1 MINVAV
7 IGVGMIGR
15 NHARVYS
22 ELPECQ
28 LVAVSDSSP
37 MGQELAARYQ
47 TAFEPDYKRMIDTYK
62 PVAVSVCVPTV
73 AHYDVV
79 KYCLHQGVHV
89 LVEKPITA
97 TIDQAREI
105 IALAKE
111 QNLHL
116 AVGHIERFNPAVVEL
131 KKRLSEQELGV
142 PLRIQSRRMGPFPE
156 RIRDVG
162 VVVDLATHDADI
174 VRYVLGTNITRVY
187 AETAQGISTDREDI
201 MDCVFHCEND
211 VIGTFNINWLTPTKI
226 RELSVTGSRGM
237 FVVNYLTQELYFY
250 ENDSAPLSWDSLQVL
265 TGMSEGSMTRLK
277 VPRHEPLKAEL
288 QDFAHAVRDNRP
300 PLVSGED
307 GMYALATALAIVKS
321 GNKHEPI
328 HIKHWLA

>member
-1 MINVAV
+1 MIPVAV

-22 ELPECQ
+22 ELPECS
-28 LVAVSDSSP
+28 LVAVSDSNP
-37 MGQELAARYQ
+37 AARDLATRFQ
-47 TAFEPDYKRMIDTYK
+47 TAFAEDYREMIATYK
-62 PVAVSVCVPTV
+62 PAAVSVCVPTV
-73 AHYDVV
+73 AHYEVV
-79 KYCLHQGVHV
+79 KYCLEQGVHV

-97 TIDQAREI
+97 TVEQAREV

-111 QNLHL
+111 LGLYL
-116 AVGHIERFNPAVVEL
+116 AVGHIERFNPAVAEL
-131 KKRLSEQELGV
+131 KKRLKNSELGT
-142 PLRIQSRRMGPFPE
+142 PLRVQSRRMGPFPE

-174 VRYVLGTNITRVY
+174 VRYVLDTNITRVF

-201 MDCVFHCEND
+201 MDCVFHCENG

-237 FVVNYLTQELYFY
+237 FTVNYLTQELYFY
-250 ENDSAPLSWDSLQVL
+250 ENDSAPMSWDSLQVL
-265 TGMSEGSMTRLK
+265 TGMSEGNMTRLK

-288 QDFAHAVRDNRP
+288 QDFVHAIRDQRA

-307 GMYALATALAIVKS
+307 GMHALIMALAIVES
-321 GNKHEPI
+321 GNTHLPVQ
-328 HIKHWLA
+328 LQG